1 MRQSSWP
8 SSPLRRGRRRRRRRR
23 SGRRRSRRDRRG
35 RRGTRRAR
43 RRDRDRRSRRVRP
56 STHPPAASATAVES
70 PAAAATAAATAAGA
84 PAALV
89 VLGGRVGADELA
101 VLVADE
107 SALALRLRHGARD
120 DEGIVASGCS
130 AAGQFDRAAK
140 GASAGR
146 ERAGAARAERR
157 VSGLNPRRGDRE
169 HGRVSAH
176 SRELEG
182 FTCTRSWSAAVPNE
196 EPWWILSSSLFS
208 SETSRLCVRSSSF
221 LRGGT
226 PSVLVDGWVERTP
239 VRVRVRC
246 SRRARGREW
255 R

>member
-1 MRQSSWP
+1 MFLQASAP
-8 SSPLRRGRRRRRRRR
+8 SAPLGRV
-23 SGRRRSRRDRRG
+23 GAKVLG
-35 RRGTRRAR
+35 P
-43 RRDRDRRSRRVRP
+43 RVRPAAAAAAAVAKGAVAAVAAATAAAAAERGGPVAATATAEAAASAP

-120 DEGIVASGCS
+120 DDGIVASGCS
-130 AAGQFDRAAK
+130 AAGQVDRAAK

-182 FTCTRSWSAAVPNE
+182 FACTRSWSAAVPNE
-196 EPWWILSSSLFS
+196 EP
-208 SETSRLCVRSSSF
+208 
-221 LRGGT
+221 
-226 PSVLVDGWVERTP
+226 LVDSILV
-239 VRVRVRC
+239 
-246 SRRARGREW
+246 AF
-255 R
+255 